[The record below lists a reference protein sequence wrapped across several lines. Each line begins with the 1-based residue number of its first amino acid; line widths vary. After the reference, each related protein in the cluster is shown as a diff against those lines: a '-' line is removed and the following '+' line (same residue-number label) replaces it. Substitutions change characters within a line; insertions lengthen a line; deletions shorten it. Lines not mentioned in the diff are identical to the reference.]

1 MNARDRPAFIFYSTT
16 HEYLLMF
23 FLFSRVLFLVLLN
36 LNMTQIHL
44 VSLTIVKAKPDRWM
58 NGDNAI
64 KIQALNMNQ
73 PAVQL
78 QPRLGSSMY
87 LSNIGCLALI
97 KPCCSSILFSFALCV
112 SMGEKI
118 NVDKREKQRG
128 ERWLHPL
135 AIYSYT
141 VSRSKEMLLIIR
153 INLSQVSL

>member
-1 MNARDRPAFIFYSTT
+1 
-16 HEYLLMF
+16 
-23 FLFSRVLFLVLLN
+23 
-36 LNMTQIHL
+36 
-44 VSLTIVKAKPDRWM
+44 M

-73 PAVQL
+73 PPVQL

-87 LSNIGCLALI
+87 LSNIGCPALI

-128 ERWLHPL
+128 GGGLHPL

-141 VSRSKEMLLIIR
+141 VSRSKKILLVI
-153 INLSQVSL
+153 